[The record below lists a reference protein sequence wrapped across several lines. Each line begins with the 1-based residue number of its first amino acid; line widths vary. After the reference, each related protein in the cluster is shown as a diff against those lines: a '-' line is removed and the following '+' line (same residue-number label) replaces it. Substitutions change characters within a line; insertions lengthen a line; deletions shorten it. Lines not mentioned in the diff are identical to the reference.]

1 MFRLDH
7 LYLKIN
13 GQTAKMRLKQQSLLA
28 CRKISFH
35 KSLISSSKF
44 PVRFLARLIES
55 DLRTTHGKNLYDI
68 KHQCDI
74 DLEYPAQIRTKTV
87 KQELQYKVPPVEEI
101 WRVNLSK
108 ELINMR
114 DNNDFLVPGFTDFE
128 VTQMLNYVCVT

>member
-1 MFRLDH
+1 M
-7 LYLKIN
+7 
-13 GQTAKMRLKQQSLLA
+13 
-28 CRKISFH
+28 
-35 KSLISSSKF
+35 
-44 PVRFLARLIES
+44 IES

-74 DLEYPAQIRTKTV
+74 DLESPAEITTKTV
-87 KQELQYKVPPVEEI
+87 KQQLKYKVPPVEEI